1 LSTSVVTAD
10 VELFYNHL
18 IVVTTMKR
26 NNSLT
31 KSAAS
36 AITISGFRKS
46 RLSAGVVAAVTLS
59 LWAAPLQRLSAAEAL
74 SVVPVA
80 SQVAAPTAVY
90 TAVPVA
96 SPVEQQSSK
105 QPKSAQGLTLKAFL
119 GKLMEKNPEIKA
131 RQLEWQSN
139 EKMVNAS
146 RALYE
151 PMLKLS
157 ASRESNHVSNTAQE
171 FLQRSGS
178 SEFSER
184 NNLFNTTVEGLTPFG
199 GTYSVGS
206 EIKDLRNNLQS
217 AGATYAGY
225 KDDNEYVTFLGVNVT
240 QPLLK
245 GAGQKTTTANIR
257 LARTNADIAY
267 EGYRQAAVETIA
279 RAVQLYWQC
288 YGAQEKLQMRQRS
301 ATIAGEMLQQNQ
313 SRYEA
318 GKSDYTSV
326 LDAESGLRLR
336 QALVAAAEQT
346 ELTATRNLLSLLGE
360 YGASQQSGELKATD
374 VPACPLISVDYTQ
387 SLRDAYNSYPQYLSA
402 IKTVTLEDTRSA
414 YAKDQQLPQ
423 LNVKGSYGMNGLAYS
438 LGNSLSQSF
447 SNDYLSWSLGL
458 EFKMPLFGDN
468 KSRNEAHAA
477 RLKKEQAEQRL
488 TMQKVELANQM
499 EIVAGLVSRVYN
511 QVQNY
516 EKVVALNAQLVQ
528 IEDSRFQMGKSDTRM
543 MLEREEDYLKVR
555 ESLLDSR
562 LAYQYALVNL
572 YALDGTLLQRYGLS
586 QQEKVDR

>member
-1 LSTSVVTAD
+1 
-10 VELFYNHL
+10 
-18 IVVTTMKR
+18 
-26 NNSLT
+26 
-31 KSAAS
+31 
-36 AITISGFRKS
+36 
-46 RLSAGVVAAVTLS
+46 
-59 LWAAPLQRLSAAEAL
+59 
-74 SVVPVA
+74 
-80 SQVAAPTAVY
+80 
-90 TAVPVA
+90 
-96 SPVEQQSSK
+96 
-105 QPKSAQGLTLKAFL
+105 
-119 GKLMEKNPEIKA
+119 
-131 RQLEWQSN
+131 
-139 EKMVNAS
+139 
-146 RALYE
+146 
-151 PMLKLS
+151 
-157 ASRESNHVSNTAQE
+157 
-171 FLQRSGS
+171 
-178 SEFSER
+178 
-184 NNLFNTTVEGLTPFG
+184 
-199 GTYSVGS
+199 
-206 EIKDLRNNLQS
+206 
-217 AGATYAGY
+217 
-225 KDDNEYVTFLGVNVT
+225 
-240 QPLLK
+240 
-245 GAGQKTTTANIR
+245 
-257 LARTNADIAY
+257 
-267 EGYRQAAVETIA
+267 
-279 RAVQLYWQC
+279 
-288 YGAQEKLQMRQRS
+288 MRQRS

-313 SRYEA
+313 SRYDA

-346 ELTATRNLLSLLGE
+346 DLTATRNLLSLLGE

-374 VPACPLISVDYTQ
+374 VPACPLISVDYNQ

-402 IKTVTLEDTRSA
+402 IKTVTLEDTRTA

-438 LGNSLSQSF
+438 LGNSLSQAF

-488 TMQKVELANQM
+488 VMQKVELANQM

-516 EKVVALNAQLVQ
+516 EKVVALNAELVQ

-586 QQEKVDR
+586 QQEMANR

>member
-1 LSTSVVTAD
+1 
-10 VELFYNHL
+10 
-18 IVVTTMKR
+18 MKR
-26 NNSLT
+26 NNPVT
-31 KSAAS
+31 KSTAS
-36 AITISGFRKS
+36 ASAMSGFRKS
-46 RLSAGVVAAVTLS
+46 RLSAGAVTAVMLS
-59 LWAAPLQRLSAAEAL
+59 LWAAPMQPLFAAEAV
-74 SVVPVA
+74 SEAPNTTVVVPVA
-80 SQVAAPTAVY
+80 PMT
-90 TAVPVA
+90 A

-105 QPKSAQGLTLKAFL
+105 LPQSAQGMTLKAFL
-119 GKLMEKNPEIKA
+119 GELMEKNPEIKA
-131 RQLEWQSN
+131 RLLEWQSN
-139 EKMVNAS
+139 EKIVNAAN
-146 RALYE
+146 ALYE

-157 ASRESNHVSNTAQE
+157 ATREANHVSNTAQE
-171 FLQRSGS
+171 FVQRSTK

-217 AGATYAGY
+217 SGYTSFGY

-245 GAGQKTTTANIR
+245 GAGQQTTTANIR
-257 LARTNADIAY
+257 LAKTSAEIAY
-267 EGYRQAAVETIA
+267 EGYRQASVETIA

-301 ATIAGEMLQQNQ
+301 AIIASEMLQQNQ
-313 SRYEA
+313 SRYDA

-360 YGASQQSGELKATD
+360 YGASQPSGGLKAID
-374 VPACPLISVDYTQ
+374 EPACPLISVDYNQ

-402 IKTVTLEDTRSA
+402 IKTVTLEETRSA
-414 YAKDQQLPQ
+414 YAKDQRLPQ

-438 LGNSLSQSF
+438 LGNSLDQAF
-447 SNDYLSWSLGL
+447 GNDYLSWSLGL
-458 EFKMPLFGDN
+458 EFKMPLFGDS

-488 TMQKVELANQM
+488 VMQKVELANQM
-499 EIVAGLVSRVYN
+499 EIVSGLVSRVYN

-516 EKVVALNAQLVQ
+516 EKVVALNAELVQ
-528 IEDSRFQMGKSDTRM
+528 IEDSRFKMGKSDTRM

-586 QQEKVDR
+586 QQEKGNH

>member
-1 LSTSVVTAD
+1 
-10 VELFYNHL
+10 
-18 IVVTTMKR
+18 M
-26 NNSLT
+26 
-31 KSAAS
+31 
-36 AITISGFRKS
+36 
-46 RLSAGVVAAVTLS
+46 SAGVLAAVTLS
-59 LWAAPLQRLSAAEAL
+59 LWAGPLQRSTAAEAV
-74 SVVPVA
+74 STVPVA
-80 SQVAAPTAVY
+80 APV
-90 TAVPVA
+90 AVPVSA
-96 SPVEQQSSK
+96 PIVAPIVAPVVSPAELQSSK
-105 QPKSAQGLTLKAFL
+105 LPKSAQGVTLNAFL
-119 GKLMEKNPEIKA
+119 VKLMEKNPEIKA

-139 EKMVNAS
+139 EKMVNAAN
-146 RALYE
+146 ALYE

-157 ASRESNHVSNTAQE
+157 ATREANHVSNTAQE
-171 FLQRSGS
+171 YMQRNN

-217 AGATYAGY
+217 LGTTFTGY
-225 KDDNEYVTFLGVNVT
+225 QNDNEYVTFVGVNLT

-245 GAGQKTTTANIR
+245 GAGQKSTTANIR

-374 VPACPLISVDYTQ
+374 VPACPLISVDYNQ
-387 SLRDAYNSYPQYLSA
+387 SLRDAYTSYPQYLSA
-402 IKTVTLEDTRSA
+402 IKTVTLEETRSA
-414 YAKDQQLPQ
+414 YAKDQRLPQ
-423 LNVKGSYGMNGLAYS
+423 LDVKGSYGMNGLAYS
-438 LGNSLSQSF
+438 LGNSLDQAF

-488 TMQKVELANQM
+488 VMQKVELANQM

-516 EKVVALNAQLVQ
+516 EKVVALNAELVQ
-528 IEDSRFQMGKSDTRM
+528 IEDSRFKMGKSDTRM

-572 YALDGTLLQRYGLS
+572 YALDGTLLKRYGLS
-586 QQEKVDR
+586 QQEMANR

>member
-1 LSTSVVTAD
+1 
-10 VELFYNHL
+10 
-18 IVVTTMKR
+18 MKR
-26 NNSLT
+26 NNSFT
-31 KSAAS
+31 TSVAS
-36 AITISGFRKS
+36 ASTMSGIRTS
-46 RLSAGVVAAVTLS
+46 RLSAGVLAAVTLS
-59 LWAAPLQRLSAAEAL
+59 LWAAPLQRLAAETVNEA
-74 SVVPVA
+74 PNTT
-80 SQVAAPTAVY
+80 VAAPIVAPVTAPI
-90 TAVPVA
+90 AA
-96 SPVEQQSSK
+96 PVEQQSSK
-105 QPKSAQGLTLKAFL
+105 LPPRAQGVTLKAFL
-119 GKLMEKNPEIKA
+119 GELMEKNPEIKA
-131 RQLEWQSN
+131 RKLEWQSN

-157 ASRESNHVSNTAQE
+157 ASREANHVSNTAQE
-171 FLQRSGS
+171 LVQRNA

-206 EIKDLRNNLQS
+206 EIKNLRNNLQS
-217 AGATYAGY
+217 AGATFAGY
-225 KDDNEYVTFLGVNVT
+225 QDDNEYVTFVGVNVT

-257 LARTNADIAY
+257 LSRANADIAY
-267 EGYRQAAVETIA
+267 EGYRQASVETIA

-301 ATIAGEMLQQNQ
+301 ATIAGEMLQQNR

-318 GKSDYTSV
+318 GKADYTAV

-360 YGASQQSGELKATD
+360 YGASQQLGQLKATD
-374 VPACPLISVDYTQ
+374 VPDCPLISVDYSQ
-387 SLRDAYNSYPQYLSA
+387 SLSNAYSSYPQYLSA
-402 IKTVTLEDTRSA
+402 IKTVTLEETRSA
-414 YAKDQQLPQ
+414 YAKDQRLPQ
-423 LNVKGSYGMNGLAYS
+423 LDVKGSYGVNGLAYS
-438 LGNSLSQSF
+438 LGNSFDQAF

-458 EFKMPLFGDN
+458 EFKMPLFGDD

-488 TMQKVELANQM
+488 SMQKVELANQM

-516 EKVVALNAQLVQ
+516 EKVVALNAELVQ
-528 IEDSRFQMGKSDTRM
+528 IEDSRFKLGKSDTRM

-586 QQEKVDR
+586 QQEKTTR

>member
-1 LSTSVVTAD
+1 
-10 VELFYNHL
+10 
-18 IVVTTMKR
+18 MKR
-26 NNSLT
+26 NNSFT

-36 AITISGFRKS
+36 ALTISGFRKS
-46 RLSAGVVAAVTLS
+46 HLSAGVLAAVTLS
-59 LWAAPLQRLSAAEAL
+59 LWAAPLQRSTAAEAV
-74 SVVPVA
+74 STVPVA
-80 SQVAAPTAVY
+80 APV
-90 TAVPVA
+90 AVPVSA
-96 SPVEQQSSK
+96 PIVAPIVAPVVSPAELQSSK
-105 QPKSAQGLTLKAFL
+105 LPKSAQGVTLNAFL
-119 GKLMEKNPEIKA
+119 VKLMEKNPEIKA

-139 EKMVNAS
+139 EKMVNAAN
-146 RALYE
+146 ALYE

-157 ASRESNHVSNTAQE
+157 ATREANHVSNTAQE
-171 FLQRSGS
+171 YMQRNN

-217 AGATYAGY
+217 LGTTFTGY
-225 KDDNEYVTFLGVNVT
+225 QNDNEYVTFVGVNLT

-245 GAGQKTTTANIR
+245 GAGQKSTTANIR

-374 VPACPLISVDYTQ
+374 VPACPLISVDYNQ
-387 SLRDAYNSYPQYLSA
+387 SLRDAYTSYPQYLSA
-402 IKTVTLEDTRSA
+402 IKTVTLEETRSA
-414 YAKDQQLPQ
+414 YAKDQRLPQ
-423 LNVKGSYGMNGLAYS
+423 LDVKGSYGMNGLAYS
-438 LGNSLSQSF
+438 LGNSLDQAF

-488 TMQKVELANQM
+488 VMQKVELANQM

-516 EKVVALNAQLVQ
+516 EKVVALNAELVQ
-528 IEDSRFQMGKSDTRM
+528 IEDSRFKMGKSDTRM

-572 YALDGTLLQRYGLS
+572 YALDGTLLKRYGLS
-586 QQEKVDR
+586 QQEMANR

>member
-1 LSTSVVTAD
+1 
-10 VELFYNHL
+10 
-18 IVVTTMKR
+18 MKQ
-26 NNSLT
+26 NNSFT
-31 KSAAS
+31 KSTAS
-36 AITISGFRKS
+36 AVTSSGFRKS
-46 RLSAGVVAAVTLS
+46 RLSAGVLAAVTLS
-59 LWAAPLQRLSAAEAL
+59 LWAAPLQRSTAAEAV
-74 SVVPVA
+74 STV
-80 SQVAAPTAVY
+80 SVAA
-90 TAVPVA
+90 PVA
-96 SPVEQQSSK
+96 SPVEQQSEPP
-105 QPKSAQGLTLKAFL
+105 QSAQGMTLNAFL
-119 GKLMEKNPEIKA
+119 GELMGKNPEIKA

-171 FLQRSGS
+171 YMQRNK

-217 AGATYAGY
+217 LGTTFTGY
-225 KDDNEYVTFLGVNVT
+225 QNDNEYVTFVGVNLT

-245 GAGQKTTTANIR
+245 GAGQQTTTANIR

-313 SRYEA
+313 SRYDA

-360 YGASQQSGELKATD
+360 YGASQQSGPLKAID
-374 VPACPLISVDYTQ
+374 VPACPLISVDYNQ

-402 IKTVTLEDTRSA
+402 IKTVTLEETRSA
-414 YAKDQQLPQ
+414 YAKDQRLPQ
-423 LNVKGSYGMNGLAYS
+423 LDVKGSYGMNGLAYS
-438 LGNSLSQSF
+438 LGNSLDQAF

-488 TMQKVELANQM
+488 VMQKVELANQM

-516 EKVVALNAQLVQ
+516 EKVVALNAELVQ
-528 IEDSRFQMGKSDTRM
+528 IEDSRFKMGKSDTRM

-572 YALDGTLLQRYGLS
+572 YALNGTLLQRYGLS
-586 QQEKVDR
+586 QQEMANR

>member
-1 LSTSVVTAD
+1 
-10 VELFYNHL
+10 
-18 IVVTTMKR
+18 MKR
-26 NNSLT
+26 NNSFT

-36 AITISGFRKS
+36 ASTMSSVRKS
-46 RLSAGVVAAVTLS
+46 RLSAGVLTAVTLS
-59 LWAAPLQRLSAAEAL
+59 LWAAPLQRLAAET
-74 SVVPVA
+74 VNE
-80 SQVAAPTAVY
+80 APNTTV
-90 TAVPVA
+90 AVPIVA
-96 SPVEQQSSK
+96 PVTAPIAAPVEQQSSK
-105 QPKSAQGLTLKAFL
+105 LPPRAQGVTLKAFL
-119 GKLMEKNPEIKA
+119 GELMEKNPEIKA

-157 ASRESNHVSNTAQE
+157 ASREANHVSNTAQE
-171 FLQRSGS
+171 FLQRNS
-178 SEFSER
+178 SDNEFSER

-206 EIKDLRNNLQS
+206 EIKDLRNSLQS
-217 AGATYAGY
+217 AGYSSYGY
-225 KDDNEYVTFLGVNVT
+225 QDDNEYVTFVGVNVT

-257 LARTNADIAY
+257 LSRANADIAY
-267 EGYRQAAVETIA
+267 EGYRQASVETIA

-318 GKSDYTSV
+318 GKADYTAV

-360 YGASQQSGELKATD
+360 YGASQQSGQLKATD
-374 VPACPLISVDYTQ
+374 VPDCPLISVDYSQ
-387 SLRDAYNSYPQYLSA
+387 SLSNAYSSYPQYLSA
-402 IKTVTLEDTRSA
+402 IKTVTLEETRSA
-414 YAKDQQLPQ
+414 YAKDQRLPQ
-423 LNVKGSYGMNGLAYS
+423 LDVKGSYGVNGLAYS
-438 LGNSLSQSF
+438 LGNSFDQAF

-458 EFKMPLFGDN
+458 EFKMPLFGDD

-488 TMQKVELANQM
+488 SMQKVELANQM

-516 EKVVALNAQLVQ
+516 EKVVALNAELVQ
-528 IEDSRFQMGKSDTRM
+528 IEDSRFKLGKSDTRM

-586 QQEKVDR
+586 QQEKTTR